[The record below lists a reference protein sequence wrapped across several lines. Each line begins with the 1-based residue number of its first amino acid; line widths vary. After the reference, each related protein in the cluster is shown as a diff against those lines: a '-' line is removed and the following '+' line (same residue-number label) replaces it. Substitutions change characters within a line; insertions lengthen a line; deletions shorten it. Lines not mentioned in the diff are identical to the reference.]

1 MYTDQLKKKED
12 LFKVNESGEFFF
24 SFELDKKVA
33 QFSDPVGVVQIMDW
47 SHKYSPY
54 FQLEL

>member
-12 LFKVNESGEFFF
+12 RFKVNESGEFFF
-24 SFELDKKVA
+24 FRIGQKSGSILN
-33 QFSDPVGVVQIMDW
+33 PVGAVQIMDW
-47 SHKYSPY
+47 FHKYSPY